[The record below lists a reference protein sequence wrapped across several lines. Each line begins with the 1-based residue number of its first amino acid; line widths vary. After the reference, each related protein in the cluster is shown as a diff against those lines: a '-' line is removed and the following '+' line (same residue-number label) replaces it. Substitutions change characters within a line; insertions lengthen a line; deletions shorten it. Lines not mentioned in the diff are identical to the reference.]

1 MYLKEVLR
9 QKKYVLSNVFF
20 KSTVNEYTYI
30 TQKYFTHENKTSL
43 LL

>member
-1 MYLKEVLR
+1 MYLKEILC

-30 TQKYFTHENKTSL
+30 TQKYFTYENKVSL